1 MASLLALQDPRFL
14 TAEEF
19 LQIDFGPEL
28 RAELDDGVIRMM
40 TGGSR
45 EHARVQAN
53 IISFLRERV
62 RGSGCHAYGS
72 DMAVATHDR
81 SVRYPDVTVDCGAA
95 GDRESDTRLTAP
107 RVIVEV
113 LSPSTRDHDLRVK
126 KEEYRA
132 LPSVD
137 TILFVDP
144 GEEWVI
150 VSQRVEG
157 GWIDTVPARRDVA
170 LPSLAIVLPADETF
184 ARD

>member
-1 MASLLALQDPRFL
+1 MASLLALQNPRLL

-19 LQIDFGPEL
+19 LAIDFGPEL
-28 RAELDDGVIRMM
+28 RAELDEGVIRMVAS
-40 TGGSR
+40 GSR
-45 EHARVQAN
+45 EHARSQAN
-53 IISFLRERV
+53 IVLALGSRL
-62 RGSGCHAYGS
+62 RGSGCRAYGP

-107 RVIVEV
+107 QVIVEV

-150 VSQRVEG
+150 VSQRMES
-157 GWIDTVPARRDVA
+157 GWIDTAPARRDVA